1 MGAADHLSGVRYPLN
16 VGASVTLTTVA
27 GVVRGTVTLAPPGT
41 ERWHLTRAAVVT
53 NQATTVTTMPVASL
67 YLDSISDQN
76 LIDSTYTGA
85 RDATDL
91 DLMLEKGQ
99 RILCEWVA
107 GVAASV
113 ATLSLFGTRIL
124 Y

>member
-1 MGAADHLSGVRYPLN
+1 MAGEVYPLN
-16 VGASVTLTTVA
+16 VGASVTLATVA
-27 GVVRGTVTLAPPGT
+27 GVVRGAVTLAPPGV

-53 NQATTVTTMPVASL
+53 NQASTVTTMPIASL

-91 DLMLEKGQ
+91 DITLEKGQ
-99 RILCEWVA
+99 RIICEWVA

-113 ATLSLFGTRIL
+113 ATLSLFGERIL

>member
-16 VGASVTLTTVA
+16 VGASVTLVSVA
-27 GVVRGTVTLAPPGT
+27 GVVRGSVTLQPPGT
-41 ERWHLTRAAVVT
+41 ERWHVTRAAVVT
-53 NQATTVTTMPVASL
+53 NQASTVTTMPIASL
-67 YLDSISDQN
+67 YMDSISDQN
-76 LIDSTYTGA
+76 LLDSTYTGA

-91 DLMLEKGQ
+91 DIILEKGQ
-99 RILCEWVA
+99 RIVCEWVG